1 MAEWKPIFTSY
12 PGKIISFDPVKQVA
26 KVEIA
31 REQYHNSLDTL
42 YEQYDFPILEDVP
55 VQFPSG
61 GGFVLTFPVNA
72 GDNCMLHFC
81 DKGYSHWLYEGKNK
95 IGKFPSG
102 IPRNEYFRS
111 YNINDAVALVG
122 YNPIPE
128 AVSSFNPTSPEL
140 RNSDRTQRVTLV
152 NNGNIEVVAVSN
164 LHLTAPT
171 TTIDSNVTI
180 NGTLHVTGK
189 ITSDDDVVAG
199 LISLKS
205 HRTSGVV
212 PGSGT
217 SSVPVV

>member
-12 PGKIISFDPVKQVA
+12 PGKIIEFDPVKQVA

-31 REQYHNSLDTL
+31 REQYHNSLDSL
-42 YEQYDFPILEDVP
+42 YEEYDFPILQDVP

-61 GGFVLTFPVNA
+61 GGYSLTFPVNA
-72 GDNCMLHFC
+72 GDNCLLMFC
-81 DKGYSHWLYEGKNK
+81 DKGYSHWLYGGKNK
-95 IGKFPSG
+95 IGKFSSG
-102 IPRNEYFRS
+102 LPKNEYFRR

-128 AVSSFNPTSPEL
+128 AITSFNSTSPEL

-152 NNGNIEVVAVSN
+152 SDGNIEVVAVSN
-164 LHLTAPT
+164 LHITAPT
-171 TTIDSNVTI
+171 STIDSNVTI

-199 LISLKS
+199 TISLKT
-205 HRTSGVV
+205 HRTSGVL